1 MAPLHSTSTHA
12 PAARALRWWS
22 TSALTTLSQRLQVPL
37 RDWCARWELTLEALE
52 LSPAQ
57 DASQDWPRA
66 WQGWLG
72 HASTG
77 MPWIW
82 AASPDVATNAID
94 ITANRGTSGAPTLT
108 LGRVLFVDA
117 PEGSVARAIAELA
130 AQELGDE
137 LSRRFGHAVSV
148 ATQHAVA
155 PKVGVWQGAVAVRL
169 TLRAAESATVWL
181 MVDGDSVTALLRDLP
196 RKTAAPLPPVRI
208 PIAAAIAA
216 RTTALGV
223 ELAPVVVDLGTLQSL
238 RVGDVLT
245 LPQRLE
251 QPLQLRAPGDPRL
264 VCLGYLG
271 ARDGHR
277 AIELLPISAA
287 EAPST
292 FAPGSPASIVPADRP
307 MTDSTS
313 QTAHVLALNELHD
326 IPTGSRSAIGDA
338 VNPLHSIRTRLQVCV
353 GEIELTVGQLMSAK
367 EHEVYVL
374 DRLVDQPVDLLLE
387 GKVVARGQ
395 LVAVDDQF
403 AVRLS
408 EIPTPLKV

>member
-1 MAPLHSTSTHA
+1 MKILDSTSTDTR
-12 PAARALRWWS
+12 AARPLRWWS
-22 TSALTTLSQRLQVPL
+22 ASALTTLSQRLQVPL
-37 RDWCARWELTLEALE
+37 RDWCDRWELTLDGVE

-57 DASQDWPRA
+57 DASHDAPLT
-66 WQGWLG
+66 WQCWLG
-72 HASTG
+72 QAATG
-77 MPWIW
+77 MPWVW
-82 AASPDVATNAID
+82 TASPDLAAPAGD
-94 ITANRGTSGAPTLT
+94 IAGNQGASGTSGAPTST
-108 LGRVLFVDA
+108 LGRVLFARA
-117 PEGSVARAIAELA
+117 PEGSIARATAELA
-130 AQELGDE
+130 AQDLGDE

-148 ATQHAVA
+148 AAQHAVA
-155 PKVGVWQGAVAVRL
+155 PKTGVWQGAVVARL
-169 TLRAAESATVWL
+169 ALRGAESASVWL
-181 MVDGDSVTALLRDLP
+181 TVDGDSVAMLLRDLP
-196 RKTAAPLPPVRI
+196 RKTAEPLPPVRV
-208 PIAAAIAA
+208 PVTTAIAA
-216 RTTALGV
+216 RTTALRV
-223 ELAPVVVDLGTLQSL
+223 ELSPVVVDLGTLVSL

-277 AIELLPISAA
+277 AIELLPLSAA
-287 EAPST
+287 DAAGYPVSELS
-292 FAPGSPASIVPADRP
+292 VDRP
-307 MTDSTS
+307 MTDANS
-313 QTAHVLALNELHD
+313 QSAHVLALNELHD
-326 IPTGSRSAIGDA
+326 IPTGSRPAIGDA
-338 VNPLHSIRTRLQVCV
+338 VNPLHNIRTRLQVCV

-408 EIPTPLKV
+408 EIPTPLKA